1 MALQFTVRLK
11 NEPGALASLAEALG
25 ERGIDIRNI
34 GAGGVGTHGV
44 VVLITNDDGAAR
56 DVLRQARY
64 TFSEAE
70 ALTVAVADEPGSLA
84 RVTRRLAD
92 AGVNI
97 AGVLVLRRHQGKAEL
112 SFTVDDPTKARRV
125 LATAS

>member
-25 ERGIDIRNI
+25 ARGIDIRHI
-34 GAGGVGTHGV
+34 GAGGVGSQGV
-44 VVLITNDDGAAR
+44 VVLTTNDDAAAR
-56 DVLRQARY
+56 DVLRQAKY
-64 TFSEAE
+64 TFFEAE
-70 ALTVAVADEPGSLA
+70 ALTVAVTDEPGSLA

-112 SFTVDDPTKARRV
+112 SFTVDDAGRARRV
-125 LATAS
+125 LAASE